1 MDHDA
6 SLNQAEIAY
15 ERDRAA
21 YLASA
26 GTLRNPPGERT
37 GWPPGLLQDD
47 CSAMSH
53 WFASRPDA
61 RAVVDRL
68 AAMARWCARASPP

>member
-1 MDHDA
+1 M
-6 SLNQAEIAY
+6 SLNQAELAH
-15 ERDRAA
+15 ERARAA

-26 GTLRNPPGERT
+26 GTLRQASSGRT

-47 CSAMSH
+47 CRALAL

-68 AAMARWCARASPP
+68 AAITRGCARASPP